1 MPIGDLPGY
10 KITEVDQKLMDVYGD
25 YIHQNDGSHLDGG
38 ILDDAAW
45 QSRWRK
51 LIVLPCQRYDAPSG
65 AVGRRFV
72 RILTEELRGI
82 RSRKWNAERFIV
94 FQAVVLQ
101 RSREVKNAGAI
112 KRRLSNRMDAWEAEK
127 YDMLTQDTERA
138 ALAQLARVRGIQTP
152 EQRAKTYA
160 RLVLQGKLRA
170 AVRWLTEREKGGVL
184 LPDDLDSKTNE
195 PVIDVLRSKHPD
207 ARVPDVSVL
216 EAYEILPDLQD
227 VDITEET
234 VEQVARRLSGSAG
247 PGGTDSA
254 AVQHWLLRFGGAS
267 QQLRKA
273 VAEFTDWMAN
283 TPPPWA
289 SYRALRA
296 GRLVALDKCPGV
308 RPVGIGESWMRL
320 ISKCV
325 LNVAGG
331 EAKEA
336 CGVDQLC
343 VGLESGIEGGIHAMR
358 LLWEQHSAEE
368 EWGFLLVDAANAF
381 NEGNRIAM
389 FWTLRHEWPSGA
401 RFAFNCYRHWA
412 ILVVRGENGHA
423 LFIES
428 KEGVTQGD
436 PLAMAAYGILLLPLI
451 RQLKREI
458 PEVSQPWYADD
469 AGAGGNF
476 DSLRRYFERLQE
488 IGPSRGYFPEPSKS
502 ILVVLEHNREKA
514 ESSFHDLGFKVC
526 NGSRYLGGYIGDSA
540 AQQTWIEKKTKAWA
554 DSVTELA
561 MVAARFPQAA
571 YAGLQKS
578 LQQEWQFLQRVTDG
592 LGLEFSAIALAMHYD
607 FLPALFGVES
617 VSDTQRQLASLPV
630 KFAGLAIPDPTATA
644 ETNWSAS
651 TVICGHIIAA
661 IRGTTIYRSADHL
674 SVLKNGKAELRKRSL
689 ESSKQAMESI
699 LQTLPTGE
707 SRTIRRGQQTGAW
720 LSLLPSTVNGTEL
733 SAQEFRDAVSM
744 RYGLV
749 PPDLPQKCDGC
760 DAPFTLQHALCCKKG
775 GLVISRHNEIRDE
788 LIHMAGKAMTPSAIR
803 DEPLIRT
810 GRVAEKT
817 MTCPTIGI
825 DSKLKENDVTGESD
839 RGDLLLRG
847 FWARG
852 TDCIVDVRVTD
863 TDAKSYCKRPPDKVL
878 ESGEKLKKKKYL
890 EACLEQ
896 RRHFTPFVCSVD
908 GLLGREAQTFAKR
921 LAAKLAK
928 KWQRSYSQTCGYV
941 NARLSIA
948 IIRATHLCLRGS
960 RIPTSKISTKFPQWE
975 DGAGLALFEC

>member
-1 MPIGDLPGY
+1 M
-10 KITEVDQKLMDVYGD
+10 
-25 YIHQNDGSHLDGG
+25 
-38 ILDDAAW
+38 
-45 QSRWRK
+45 
-51 LIVLPCQRYDAPSG
+51 
-65 AVGRRFV
+65 
-72 RILTEELRGI
+72 LTEELKGI
-82 RSRKWNAERFIV
+82 RSRKWNSEKFIV
-94 FQAVVLQ
+94 FQAVILQ

-112 KRRLSNRMDAWEAEK
+112 KRRLSNRMDAWEVGK
-127 YDMLTQDTERA
+127 FDMLTQDTERT
-138 ALAQLARVRGIQTP
+138 ALAQLARVRGTQTP

-184 LPDDLDSKTNE
+184 LPSDLDSKTNE

-207 ARVPDVSVL
+207 AKVPDISVL
-216 EAYEILPDLQD
+216 EEYETVPDFVDL
-227 VDITEET
+227 DITEET
-234 VEQVARRLSGSAG
+234 VEQTARRLSGSAG

-283 TPPPWA
+283 SSPPWA
-289 SYRALRA
+289 AYRALRA

-320 ISKCV
+320 FSKCV
-325 LNVAGG
+325 LCVAGG

-358 LLWEQHSAEE
+358 LLWEQHAMEE

-412 ILVVRGENGHA
+412 ILVVRGENGYA
-423 LFIES
+423 LFIHS

-476 DSLRRYFERLQE
+476 GDLRRYFERLQE
-488 IGPSRGYFPEPSKS
+488 LGPSRGYHPEPSKS

-514 ESSFHDLGFKVC
+514 ESSFTDLEFQVT
-526 NGSRYLGGYIGDSA
+526 NGSRYLGGFIGDSV
-540 AQQTWIEKKTKAWA
+540 AQMTWIDKKTKAWA
-554 DSVTELA
+554 TSVEELA
-561 MVAARFPQAA
+561 LVAAKFPQAA

-592 LGLEFSAIALAMHYD
+592 LGLEFSAIALAMEHD
-607 FLPALFGVES
+607 FLPALFGLES
-617 VSDTQRQLASLPV
+617 VPDTLKRLASLPV
-630 KFAGLAIPDPTATA
+630 KKAGLALPDPTATA
-644 ETNWSAS
+644 ETNYHSS
-651 TVICGHIIAA
+651 TVVCSHIIAA
-661 IRGTTIYRSADHL
+661 IRGTTTYRSADHL
-674 SVLKNGKAELRKRSL
+674 SVLKSGKAELRKRSV
-689 ESSKQAMESI
+689 ERSDKQMCAI
-699 LQTLPTGE
+699 LLRLPKGE
-707 SRTIRRGQQTGAW
+707 SRIIRRGQETGAW

-744 RYGLV
+744 RYGLA
-749 PPDLPQKCDGC
+749 PPDLPHTCDGC

-803 DEPLIRT
+803 DEPLIRP

-817 MTCPTIGI
+817 TTCPTTGI
-825 DSKLKENDVTGESD
+825 DLTSSKEKDATGESD

-863 TDAKSYCKRPPDKVL
+863 TDAKSYCKRDPDKIL

-908 GLLGREAQTFAKR
+908 GLLGREAKTFAKR